1 MQLIIDG
8 GREAF
13 NGSDFSEGHGLQRYD
28 EISSDIID
36 MRTGPCA
43 NAARVLGNSITFDLR
58 KVWGVLN
65 PCPFLGEQRK
75 TSARAECFSV

>member
-43 NAARVLGNSITFDLR
+43 NAARVLGNSITYDPRIHRLCSH
-58 KVWGVLN
+58 G
-65 PCPFLGEQRK
+65 
-75 TSARAECFSV
+75 SFSMSELHA